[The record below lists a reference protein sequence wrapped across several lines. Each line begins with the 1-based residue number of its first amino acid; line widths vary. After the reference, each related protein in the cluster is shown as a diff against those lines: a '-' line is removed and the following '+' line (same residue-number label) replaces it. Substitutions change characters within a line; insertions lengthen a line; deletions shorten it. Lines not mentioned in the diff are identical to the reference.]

1 MNAERRT
8 GNLERPLPGW
18 IGVGVALLLA
28 AAPVAAQVPKSD
40 RPDTAGGRLSYPL
53 PYDTVEVYLRA
64 LIPPD
69 GRDNVRNL
77 QLTGDGFNLRVDA
90 DVKVGALP
98 GFELLSYLGWARIT
112 GSGPVKLLRPG
123 LVGWEITGMQVNGQ
137 PIAAAMWS
145 PLIRRATRRPDT
157 MLPFKVGQWVKRVE
171 VEPTRLMLY

>member
-1 MNAERRT
+1 MHDTRVRT
-8 GNLERPLPGW
+8 AVAG
-18 IGVGVALLLA
+18 IALLA
-28 AAPVAAQVPKSD
+28 MIAFVARPVQAQVPSSD
-40 RPDTAGGRLSYPL
+40 RPDTTGGRLSYPL
-53 PYDTVEVYLRA
+53 EYDEVEMYLRA

-77 QLTGDGFNLRVDA
+77 NLSADGFNLRVDA
-90 DVKVGALP
+90 DVKVGSLP

-145 PLIRRATRRPDT
+145 PLIRRATRRSDT
-157 MLPFKVGQWVKRVE
+157 NLPFKVGQWVKRVE